1 MIAKMIQFLREV
13 KMELKKVTWPNKT
26 ETISST
32 TVVLV
37 ATAIITIFLYLCD
50 VGLARVIRVLI
61 K

>member
-50 VGLARVIRVLI
+50 VGFARVIRVLI